1 MFKGLIQMIL
11 VMLLV
16 SACAHRG
23 APRVNCTG
31 PLRPINASSRTQAP
45 VSTEPA
51 PLTPAPTETPP

>member
-1 MFKGLIQMIL
+1 MFKGSISMIL

-31 PLRPINASSRTQAP
+31 SLRPINASSRTQAP
-45 VSTEPA
+45 VSTEPVPSA
-51 PLTPAPTETPP
+51 TLPTETPP